1 MFDDMSGNDKNLKML
16 GSTKI
21 SPVLR
26 TTIPREVANK
36 LDASDGD
43 FIIYF
48 ENEDGQII
56 IKKG

>member
-1 MFDDMSGNDKNLKML
+1 MSRGEEKMKML

-36 LDASDGD
+36 LEANDGD
-43 FIIYF
+43 FLIYY
-48 ENEDGQII
+48 ENDDGQII